1 MNLVSLEDALAVHL
15 EDQCTSLQSRQL
27 KRAHLTV
34 EDVFKACGT
43 LLDVIED
50 EVYFIHQSVKDYFE
64 QEDPLKSLLET
75 PPRLVPAYAC
85 LAYLSSEDFRQ
96 ERIDFDEFPF
106 LDYAHRCWHLHIESA
121 ADILNSDGLQ
131 DLLVQL
137 LAPMQLKTWS
147 YRIRLLVLREK
158 STHAWCLLQHDEDEF
173 SPSLTSHVAIEYDI
187 GWLARLLLDNSVAEL
202 PNDFPKNCLS
212 IAASAL
218 RGHHVLRVML
228 VHSFPKLRKRSIES
242 IARTQNHTTFLIL
255 IMMRRQDVRINGD
268 VAAAAADNLHH
279 AKEVMELLLL
289 YGGDSIQIN
298 SDLFEKAARNPYS
311 GERLLELLFD
321 GSGGDVD
328 ITSGVLEA
336 AARNVVSGADILI
349 LLFSKM
355 SERTKITQDVVVKAA
370 RNELIGDQILKLLID
385 RGVKIG
391 IGVLK
396 AAVRNSRAGLRI
408 LNLLYNERKNE
419 VHVTAD
425 VLAAAAANSRHGDKI
440 LALLLSDFDR
450 HAAGLRITDD
460 TVIAAA
466 GNDSCGF
473 EVMQSLLNWQP
484 GEVHITME
492 VQMATEKNTDQGK
505 AIMMLLLRR
514 RADDTHVT
522 EYIAERI
529 LEHLPI
535 DVMRLIRERRDDSHF
550 MCQHVT
556 QLLAKN
562 FVYLATLEEQLDDL
576 ETLLAL
582 GADADFVSDDGWTPL
597 TLAAERGDLSVVEL
611 LLANK
616 ADSSMVTASGWSLLG
631 TAAYYG
637 RVEIIRL
644 LLNRGAAVNEGG
656 LKPLVLAL
664 SQGRVGVIKLL
675 LERQANINATG
686 PDGWTPL
693 AAASYNGH
701 FSAFKLLLGK
711 MQK

>member
-1 MNLVSLEDALAVHL
+1 MNG
-15 EDQCTSLQSRQL
+15 
-27 KRAHLTV
+27 K
-34 EDVFKACGT
+34 
-43 LLDVIED
+43 
-50 EVYFIHQSVKDYFE
+50 
-64 QEDPLKSLLET
+64 
-75 PPRLVPAYAC
+75 
-85 LAYLSSEDFRQ
+85 
-96 ERIDFDEFPF
+96 
-106 LDYAHRCWHLHIESA
+106 
-121 ADILNSDGLQ
+121 
-131 DLLVQL
+131 
-137 LAPMQLKTWS
+137 
-147 YRIRLLVLREK
+147 
-158 STHAWCLLQHDEDEF
+158 
-173 SPSLTSHVAIEYDI
+173 
-187 GWLARLLLDNSVAEL
+187 
-202 PNDFPKNCLS
+202 
-212 IAASAL
+212 
-218 RGHHVLRVML
+218 
-228 VHSFPKLRKRSIES
+228 
-242 IARTQNHTTFLIL
+242 
-255 IMMRRQDVRINGD
+255 MR
-268 VAAAAADNLHH
+268 
-279 AKEVMELLLL
+279 
-289 YGGDSIQIN
+289 
-298 SDLFEKAARNPYS
+298 
-311 GERLLELLFD
+311 
-321 GSGGDVD
+321 
-328 ITSGVLEA
+328 
-336 AARNVVSGADILI
+336 
-349 LLFSKM
+349 
-355 SERTKITQDVVVKAA
+355 
-370 RNELIGDQILKLLID
+370 
-385 RGVKIG
+385 
-391 IGVLK
+391 
-396 AAVRNSRAGLRI
+396 
-408 LNLLYNERKNE
+408 
-419 VHVTAD
+419 
-425 VLAAAAANSRHGDKI
+425 I

-644 LLNRGAAVNEGG
+644 LLDRGAAVNEGG